1 MVRALLC
8 HNPSAGTDGKDKDS
22 ILAALKLAGYETFYV
37 SVKDDDFKKTLADSA
52 DLIVAAGGDGTLATV
67 LTCLQDRT
75 RPVAILPLGTANNFA
90 RSLGIAGTPQE
101 LVETWK
107 LDHYCEVNIGSV
119 TGYWGTTLFLESYG
133 VGAFPAFLESV
144 SKRKKP
150 KGADNLLKGREA
162 FQETLKDAKPFD
174 LVIRIDGK
182 SFEKTLLGVEV
193 ANIAFTGPG
202 LPIAAKADL
211 GDGKLDLICF
221 ETADRK
227 KLIKWIDAPQNEM
240 PPVTQRKASRVGIP
254 WTGQPARVDDEFFP
268 ASDKEQSVE
277 IMCEET
283 PVRILMPVKHPVQKA
298 HEKKAGAA

>member
-22 ILAALKLAGYETFYV
+22 ILAALKLAGYEPSYV

-52 DLIVAAGGDGTLATV
+52 DLIVAAGGDGTIASV
-67 LTCLQDRT
+67 LIALQDRS

-101 LVETWK
+101 LVETWT
-107 LDHYCEVNIGSV
+107 LDRYVDVNIGSV

-133 VGAFPAFLESV
+133 VGAFPAFLEDV

-162 FQETLKDAKPFD
+162 FQEAIRDAKPFD
-174 LVIRIDGK
+174 VIVKMDGK
-182 SFEKTLLGVEV
+182 TFEKTLLGVEV

-211 GDGKLDLICF
+211 GDGKLDVVYF

-227 KLIKWIDAPQNEM
+227 KIIKWIEAPQVEM
-240 PPVTQRKASRVGIP
+240 PPVTLRKATKVSRSLTLSRGCSPIVGSSS
-254 WTGQPARVDDEFFP
+254 T
-268 ASDKEQSVE
+268 
-277 IMCEET
+277 
-283 PVRILMPVKHPVQKA
+283 
-298 HEKKAGAA
+298 

>member
-22 ILAALKLAGYETFYV
+22 ILAALKLAGYEASYV
-37 SVKDDDFKKTLADSA
+37 SVKDDDFKNTLADET
-52 DLIVAAGGDGTLATV
+52 DLIVAAGGDGTIASV
-67 LTCLQDRT
+67 LVALQDRT

-101 LVETWK
+101 LVETWS
-107 LDHYCEVNIGSV
+107 LDRYVEVNIGAV

-133 VGAFPAFLESV
+133 VGAFPAFLQDV
-144 SKRKKP
+144 AKRKKP

-162 FQETLKDAKPFD
+162 FQDALKDAKPFD
-174 LVIRIDGK
+174 MTIKIDGK
-182 SFEKTLLGVEV
+182 TFEKTLLGVEV

-211 GDGKLDLICF
+211 GDGKLDVVYF

-227 KLIKWIDAPQNEM
+227 KLIKWIESPQIEM
-240 PPVTQRKASRVGIP
+240 PPVTQRKATKVSLT
-254 WTGQPARVDDEFFP
+254 WAGQPARIDDEFFP
-268 ASDKEQSVE
+268 ATDKEQTVD
-277 IMCEET
+277 IVCEET
-283 PVRILMPVKHPVQKA
+283 PVRVLMPVKHPVQKA

>member
-22 ILAALKLAGYETFYV
+22 ILAALKLAGYDTSYV
-37 SVKDDDFKKTLADSA
+37 SVKDDDFKKTLAGDD
-52 DLIVAAGGDGTLATV
+52 DLIVAAGGDGTIATV
-67 LTCLQDRT
+67 LLALQDRT

-101 LVETWK
+101 LVETWT
-107 LDHYCEVNIGSV
+107 LDRYVDVNIGSV
-119 TGYWGTTLFLESYG
+119 TGYWGTTLFVESYG
-133 VGAFPAFLESV
+133 VGVFPAFLEDV

-174 LVIRIDGK
+174 IVVKIDGK
-182 SFEKTLLGVEV
+182 KHEKTLLGIEV

-202 LPIAAKADL
+202 LPMAAKADL
-211 GDGKLDLICF
+211 SDGKLDIVFF

-227 KLIKWIDAPQNEM
+227 KLIKWIDAPQVDM
-240 PPVTQRKASRVGIP
+240 PPVTMKKATKVSLT
-254 WTGQPARVDDEFFP
+254 WTNQPARVDDEYFT
-268 ASDKEQSVE
+268 ATDKEQTVE
-277 IMCEET
+277 IVCEET
-283 PVRILMPVKHPVQKA
+283 PVRVLMPVKHPVQKA

>member
-8 HNPSAGTDGKDKDS
+8 HNPNAGTDGKDKDS
-22 ILAALKLAGYETFYV
+22 ILAALKLAGYETSYV
-37 SVKDDDFKKTLADSA
+37 SVKDDDFKKALVGKT
-52 DLIVAAGGDGTLATV
+52 DLIVAAGGDGTIATV
-67 LTCLQDRT
+67 LLALQDRT

-101 LVETWK
+101 LVETWT
-107 LDHYCEVNIGSV
+107 LDRSVDVNIGSV
-119 TGYWGTTLFLESYG
+119 TGHWGTTLFLESYG
-133 VGAFPAFLESV
+133 VGAFPAFLEDV

-162 FQETLKDAKPFD
+162 LQEALKGAKPFD
-174 LVIRIDGK
+174 VVLKIDGK
-182 SFEKTLLGVEV
+182 TFEKTLLGVEV

-211 GDGKLDLICF
+211 GDGKFDVVYF

-227 KLIKWIDAPQNEM
+227 KLIKWIDSPQVDM
-240 PPVTQRKASRVGIP
+240 PPVTLRKATKVSLT
-254 WTGQPARVDDEFFP
+254 WTGQPARVDDEFFS
-268 ASDKEQSVE
+268 ATGKEQTVN
-277 IMCEET
+277 IVCEET